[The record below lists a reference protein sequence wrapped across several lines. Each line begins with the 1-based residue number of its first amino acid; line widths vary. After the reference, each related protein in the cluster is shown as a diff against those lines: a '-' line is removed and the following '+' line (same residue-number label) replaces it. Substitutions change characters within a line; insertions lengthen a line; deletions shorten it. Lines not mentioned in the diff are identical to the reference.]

1 MRLPCLSAYNPLSVK
16 GPDDK
21 LEGPIRPV
29 LQRVPQIVLIV
40 SFVGFSWL
48 AMQVVHETGHV
59 LVAGLTGA
67 EVTKV
72 ALHPL
77 IMSRTDV
84 AENPHPLAVVWGGP
98 LVGTLLPLLL
108 FALAAALRLPGVY
121 LLRFFAGFCLIANGV
136 YIGIGHFLADGADP
150 WVMMENGSPRW
161 LLGFFGGMAFPVG
174 LYLWHRQG
182 PHFGLGRARGKVD
195 IRAVFISAGLFLALT
210 GAEVVRNV
218 R

>member
-1 MRLPCLSAYNPLSVK
+1 MKRF
-16 GPDDK
+16 
-21 LEGPIRPV
+21 
-29 LQRVPQIVLIV
+29 PQILLIV
-40 SFVGFSWL
+40 TFISFSWL

-59 LVAGLTGA
+59 LVARLTGA

-84 AENPHPLAVVWGGP
+84 AENPHPLAEVWGGP
-98 LVGTLLPLLL
+98 LLGSLLPLLV
-108 FALAAALRLPGVY
+108 FALAAVLRLPGTY

-136 YIGIGHFLADGADP
+136 YIGIGHFLAEGADP

-161 LLGFFGGMAFPVG
+161 LLVLFGAVAFPLG

-182 PHFGLGRARGKVD
+182 PHFGLGSAKGKVD
-195 IRAVFISAGLFLALT
+195 GRAAFISAGLFLTLT
-210 GAEVVRNV
+210 GVEVVRNV

>member
-1 MRLPCLSAYNPLSVK
+1 MNRLP
-16 GPDDK
+16 
-21 LEGPIRPV
+21 
-29 LQRVPQIVLIV
+29 QILLIV
-40 SFVGFSWL
+40 TFIGFSWL

-59 LVAGLTGA
+59 LVARLTGA

-84 AENPHPLAVVWGGP
+84 AENPHPLAEVWGGP
-98 LVGTLLPLLL
+98 LVGCLLPLLM
-108 FALAAALRLPGVY
+108 FALAALFRFPGVY
-121 LLRFFAGFCLIANGV
+121 LLRFFAGFCFISNGV
-136 YIGIGHFLADGADP
+136 YIGVGHFLAEGADP

-161 LLGFFGGMAFPVG
+161 LLILFGAVAFPLG

-182 PHFGLGRARGKVD
+182 QYFGLGSAKGKVD
-195 IRAVFISAGLFLALT
+195 KRAACISAALFVGLT

>member
-1 MRLPCLSAYNPLSVK
+1 MKRLP
-16 GPDDK
+16 
-21 LEGPIRPV
+21 
-29 LQRVPQIVLIV
+29 QILLIAT
-40 SFVGFSWL
+40 FIAFSWL
-48 AMQVVHETGHV
+48 AMQVVHEAGHV
-59 LVAGLTGA
+59 LLARLTGA

-77 IMSRTDV
+77 IMSRTDL
-84 AENPHPLAVVWGGP
+84 AEDPHPLAVVWGGP
-98 LVGTLLPLLL
+98 LVGSLFPLLL
-108 FALAAALRLPGVY
+108 FALAAVFRWPGAY

-161 LLGFFGGMAFPVG
+161 LLVLFGAAAFPVG

-182 PHFGLGRARGKVD
+182 SHFGLGNAKGQVDTRA
-195 IRAVFISAGLFLALT
+195 AFISGGLLLALA